1 MVCIFYH
8 LSKEKKRVW
17 VVSLAIVIRRLL
29 LVYNMTINARGL
41 NALIAFNFSEFIKQ
55 NVYLVIL
62 WIIIVMM
69 DIRIK
74 ISKENLIQ
82 DLIIEIKQTIS
93 NHLKNQNYR
102 QYHKHSEGTYLSWL
116 NNDMQLIETKG
127 FNQFFNIVQGLA
139 GITFAVISLF
149 MYHWSLTIV
158 VALGAS
164 VMMLVPKLFSD
175 KIKTSSQALAQS
187 NAQYVEEVED
197 TLHGFNVFFGLNIL
211 NRLPKKIYQAAIGL
225 KQSIM
230 EQTKVEAFSFS
241 VGFAINVLAQIGI
254 TFYAGL
260 LAFNGVVLIG
270 TIEATGGLTDIIFN
284 SLSQLS
290 NQITLING
298 VTPVFDKFKQMDAR
312 ELEDFSRIAEQVDNQ
327 KTSIV
332 FSGNQVS
339 FAYEDKQV
347 FSNLTFT
354 IHQGQK
360 YLIKGPSGCGK
371 STFLK
376 VLASYLQT
384 YEGDIQYFGQQ
395 LSVIPSHIIRDQIM
409 YIDQTPYLFNQT
421 VRENISLGD
430 KFTDEAIVDS
440 LVRAGFSENRANEL
454 IDYQV
459 SGNGKNLS
467 GGQKQRITLARGL
480 IRNKHI
486 LLMDEST
493 SAIDQKTALE
503 VQERILALPELTVMM
518 ISHQTSEDVRK
529 LFDEVINF
537 PNDLI

>member
-1 MVCIFYH
+1 MFYY
-8 LSKEKKRVW
+8 LKKDKKRVFIL
-17 VVSLAIVIRRLL
+17 SIVIIIRQLL

-41 NALIAFNFSEFIKQ
+41 NALVNFDFEEFIKQ

-62 WIIIVMM
+62 WTVIIVM
-69 DIRIK
+69 DIIIK
-74 ISKENLIQ
+74 ISKENIIQ

-93 NHLKNQNYR
+93 NYLRNQNYR
-102 QYHKHSEGTYLSWL
+102 EYHKNSEGKYLSWL
-116 NNDMQLIETKG
+116 NNDMKLIENKG
-127 FNQFFNIVQGLA
+127 FNQFFNIIQGVS
-139 GITFAVISLF
+139 GMIFAVVSLF

-158 VALGAS
+158 VAVGAGM
-164 VMMLVPKLFSD
+164 MMLVPKMFSS
-175 KIKTSSQALAQS
+175 KIKRTSQALAQS
-187 NAQYVEEVED
+187 NAEYVEEVED
-197 TLHGFNVFFGLNIL
+197 TLHGFNVFFGLNIMT
-211 NRLPKKIYQAAIGL
+211 RLPKKIYKAAMAL
-225 KQSIM
+225 KSSIM
-230 EQTKVEAFSFS
+230 DQTKIEAFSFS
-241 VGFAINVLAQIGI
+241 VGFAINVLSQIGI
-254 TFYAGL
+254 TFYTGI
-260 LAFNGVVLIG
+260 LAFNQIVLIG
-270 TIEATGGLTDIIFN
+270 AVEATGGLTDIIFN
-284 SLSQLS
+284 ALNQLS
-290 NQITLING
+290 NQITLISG
-298 VTPVFDKFKQMDAR
+298 VETIFDKFKGMESEENVEKKSTHQN
-312 ELEDFSRIAEQVDNQ
+312 EKILESRKKCVFKGVNVGFSYGEKEI
-327 KTSIV
+327 
-332 FSGNQVS
+332 FSCLN
-339 FAYEDKQV
+339 FEIEK
-347 FSNLTFT
+347 
-354 IHQGQK
+354 HKK

>member
-1 MVCIFYH
+1 VFI
-8 LSKEKKRVW
+8 LS
-17 VVSLAIVIRRLL
+17 IVIIIRQLL

-41 NALIAFNFSEFIKQ
+41 NALVNFDFEEFIKQ

-62 WIIIVMM
+62 WTVIIVM
-69 DIRIK
+69 DIIIK
-74 ISKENLIQ
+74 ISKENIIQ

-93 NHLKNQNYR
+93 NYLRNQNYR
-102 QYHKHSEGTYLSWL
+102 EYHKNSEGKYLSWL
-116 NNDMQLIETKG
+116 NNDMKLIENKG
-127 FNQFFNIVQGLA
+127 FNQFFNIIQGVS
-139 GITFAVISLF
+139 GMIFAVVSLF

-158 VALGAS
+158 VAVGAGM
-164 VMMLVPKLFSD
+164 MMLVPKMFSS
-175 KIKTSSQALAQS
+175 KIKRTSQALAQS
-187 NAQYVEEVED
+187 NAEYVEEVED
-197 TLHGFNVFFGLNIL
+197 TLHGFNVFFGLNIMT
-211 NRLPKKIYQAAIGL
+211 RLPKKIYQAAMAL
-225 KQSIM
+225 KSSIM
-230 EQTKVEAFSFS
+230 DQTKIEAFSFS
-241 VGFAINVLAQIGI
+241 VGFAINVLSQIGI
-254 TFYAGL
+254 TFYTGI
-260 LAFNGVVLIG
+260 LAFNQIVLIG
-270 TIEATGGLTDIIFN
+270 AVEATGGLTDIIFN

-430 KFTDEAIVDS
+430 KYTDEAIVDS

-518 ISHQTSEDVRK
+518 ISHQTSEDVQK

>member
-1 MVCIFYH
+1 M
-8 LSKEKKRVW
+8 
-17 VVSLAIVIRRLL
+17 
-29 LVYNMTINARGL
+29 
-41 NALIAFNFSEFIKQ
+41 
-55 NVYLVIL
+55 
-62 WIIIVMM
+62 
-69 DIRIK
+69 
-74 ISKENLIQ
+74 
-82 DLIIEIKQTIS
+82 
-93 NHLKNQNYR
+93 
-102 QYHKHSEGTYLSWL
+102 
-116 NNDMQLIETKG
+116 
-127 FNQFFNIVQGLA
+127 
-139 GITFAVISLF
+139 
-149 MYHWSLTIV
+149 
-158 VALGAS
+158 
-164 VMMLVPKLFSD
+164 
-175 KIKTSSQALAQS
+175 
-187 NAQYVEEVED
+187 
-197 TLHGFNVFFGLNIL
+197 
-211 NRLPKKIYQAAIGL
+211 
-225 KQSIM
+225 
-230 EQTKVEAFSFS
+230 
-241 VGFAINVLAQIGI
+241 LAQIGI

-409 YIDQTPYLFNQT
+409 YI
-421 VRENISLGD
+421 
-430 KFTDEAIVDS
+430 
-440 LVRAGFSENRANEL
+440 
-454 IDYQV
+454 
-459 SGNGKNLS
+459 
-467 GGQKQRITLARGL
+467 
-480 IRNKHI
+480 
-486 LLMDEST
+486 
-493 SAIDQKTALE
+493 
-503 VQERILALPELTVMM
+503 
-518 ISHQTSEDVRK
+518 
-529 LFDEVINF
+529 
-537 PNDLI
+537 

>member
-1 MVCIFYH
+1 MFYY
-8 LSKEKKRVW
+8 LKKDKKRVFIL
-17 VVSLAIVIRRLL
+17 SMVIIIRQLL

-41 NALIAFNFSEFIKQ
+41 NALVNFDFEEFIKQ

-62 WIIIVMM
+62 WTVIIVM
-69 DIRIK
+69 DIIIK
-74 ISKENLIQ
+74 ISKENIIQ

-93 NHLKNQNYR
+93 NYLRNQNYR
-102 QYHKHSEGTYLSWL
+102 EYHKNSEGKYLSWL
-116 NNDMQLIETKG
+116 NNDMKLIENKG
-127 FNQFFNIVQGLA
+127 FNQFFNIIQGLSGMIFA
-139 GITFAVISLF
+139 GISLL
-149 MYHWSLTIV
+149 MYHWSLATV
-158 VALGAS
+158 VAVGAGT
-164 VMMLVPKLFSD
+164 MMLVPKLFSA
-175 KIKTSSQALAQS
+175 KIRESSQALAQS

-230 EQTKVEAFSFS
+230 DQTKVEAFSFS

-430 KFTDEAIVDS
+430 KYTDEAIVDS